1 MTGSLLGILRN
12 IWDGKGKVLDIGT
25 GNGQTAVMVA
35 SQYPEA
41 QVIGVDTWTK
51 IWKAFGQTKASAE
64 EKAKLVKVDS

>member
-41 QVIGVDTWTK
+41 QVIGVDT
-51 IWKAFGQTKASAE
+51 
-64 EKAKLVKVDS
+64 